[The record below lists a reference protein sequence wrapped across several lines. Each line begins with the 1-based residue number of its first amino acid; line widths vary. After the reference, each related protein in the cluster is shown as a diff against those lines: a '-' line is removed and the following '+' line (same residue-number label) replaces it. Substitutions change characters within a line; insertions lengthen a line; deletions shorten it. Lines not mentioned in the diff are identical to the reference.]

1 MFHKDDLKNYSLWT
15 YDKDGENITILSEDV
30 IFFENELMDKYQE
43 KSWIQNGWMYRLD
56 GKYYDGVENTD
67 DFENFLKKTFGVQ
80 VFTMESFYKN
90 VIHKHDKEICSNVGG
105 TETDENIAE
114 SIDVLTFLGE
124 NYKLI
129 FEDHSNDKFI
139 SLPLYRY
146 DNWDAV
152 TNRDVKVYLY
162 HEDLKELLEENWV
175 PEKIVYMLEDKYN
188 DVFTKYPALSKKLEI
203 DKYSFKGF
211 KEVLLNQIDS
221 LKETTEN
228 KECNIAFHRLCWT
241 RKI

>member
-1 MFHKDDLKNYSLWT
+1 
-15 YDKDGENITILSEDV
+15 
-30 IFFENELMDKYQE
+30 
-43 KSWIQNGWMYRLD
+43 
-56 GKYYDGVENTD
+56 
-67 DFENFLKKTFGVQ
+67 
-80 VFTMESFYKN
+80 MESFYKN

-188 DVFTKYPALSKKLEI
+188 DVFTKYPALLKKLEI

-228 KECNIAFHRLCWT
+228 KLIKEEIHYGN
-241 RKI
+241 K